1 MRILGSRFS
10 LAEYWQP
17 CLETLEWKLQPKGVF
32 PQGRPDMRKK
42 LTIFLAAV
50 TAFFVISPAMF
61 GHHGVSDYDMANVVT
76 WHGTVTGFLFV
87 NPHSLLD
94 FTRKND
100 QGKVEEWQG
109 ELQSPSMLAR
119 RGHWTKDTVK
129 AGDEITI
136 VGCPARNG
144 SKTMFLRKVVLA
156 NGEEYPGG

>member
-1 MRILGSRFS
+1 MRNKSI
-10 LAEYWQP
+10 
-17 CLETLEWKLQPKGVF
+17 
-32 PQGRPDMRKK
+32 
-42 LTIFLAAV
+42 IFLAAV

-76 WHGTVTGFLFV
+76 WHGTVTDFLFV
-87 NPHSLLD
+87 NPHALLD

-100 QGKVEEWQG
+100 QGKIEEWQG
-109 ELQSPSMLAR
+109 ELQTPNMLSR

-129 AGDEITI
+129 AGDQITV

-144 SKTMFLRKVVLA
+144 SKTMFLRKVVLS